1 VSFPVNAA
9 LDAQARL
16 GRIQRRTVLTLAL
29 AQLFSGVGNGAAL
42 AIGSLLAVELSGNE
56 ELAGTS
62 TMALSLAGAL
72 VALPLAGLAARKGR
86 RQALISGLLLALLG
100 AALMVLA
107 PILRS
112 YLLVL
117 AGSALLGVGAAVNL
131 QARFAAVDLAHPEH
145 RGRDLSFVVWSITIG
160 AVAGPNLIKPGA
172 ELALALS
179 LPETSGPF
187 LFSMAGLA
195 IGATLLFVGL
205 RPDPLFVARSV
216 SASSEAAP
224 GSPAAHRVAPATAA
238 AAKSALPRRLR
249 GGSLAAGLAA
259 VRRSPMAQLGLVTVV
274 GAHLVMVAVMSMT
287 PVHLQALD
295 HASGQHHSEADTL
308 AFIGFTISLHIAGMY
323 ALSPVIGLL
332 TDRLGRVRMIMAAQL
347 VLLAAVALAGIGHGD
362 QLWVG
367 AGLAV
372 LGVGWSSA
380 TIAGSTLLTES
391 VSDEDRVL
399 VQGVSDTC
407 MGAAGA
413 LGAALSGVAL
423 AFFGFAGLNLAAAL
437 AAGVVLVFAVVEAAR
452 NRRIQQ
458 RT

>member
-1 VSFPVNAA
+1 MSFPVNAA

-72 VALPLAGLAARKGR
+72 VALPLASLAARRGR
-86 RQALISGLLLALLG
+86 RQALICGLLLAFLG

-107 PILRS
+107 PILHS
-112 YLLVL
+112 YVLVL

-131 QARFAAVDLAHPEH
+131 QARFAAVDLARPEH

-205 RPDPLFVARSV
+205 RPDPLLVARSV
-216 SASSEAAP
+216 AAGARTAPVSSGSA
-224 GSPAAHRVAPATAA
+224 V
-238 AAKSALPRRLR
+238 PRMLR
-249 GGSLAAGLAA
+249 GGSLGAGLAA

-295 HASGQHHSEADTL
+295 HASGLHHSDADTL

-332 TDRLGRVRMIMAAQL
+332 TDRLGRPRMIMAAQL
-347 VLLAAVALAGIGHGD
+347 VLLAAVGLAGIGHGD

-372 LGVGWSSA
+372 LGVGWSAA

-391 VSDEDRVL
+391 VSDADRVL

-437 AAGVVLVFAVVEAAR
+437 AAAVVLVFAVVEAAR
-452 NRRIQQ
+452 NRGTQ
-458 RT
+458 

>member
-1 VSFPVNAA
+1 M
-9 LDAQARL
+9 DAQARL

-72 VALPLAGLAARKGR
+72 VALPLASLAARRGR
-86 RQALISGLLLALLG
+86 RQALICGLLLAFLG

-112 YLLVL
+112 YVLVL

-131 QARFAAVDLAHPEH
+131 QARFAAVDLARPEH

-205 RPDPLFVARSV
+205 RPDPLLVARSV
-216 SASSEAAP
+216 AAGAGTAPVSSGSA
-224 GSPAAHRVAPATAA
+224 V
-238 AAKSALPRRLR
+238 PRMLR
-249 GGSLAAGLAA
+249 GGSLGAGLAA
-259 VRRSPMAQLGLVTVV
+259 VHRSPMAQLGLVTVV

-295 HASGQHHSEADTL
+295 HASGLHHSDADTL

-332 TDRLGRVRMIMAAQL
+332 TDRLGRPRMIMAAQL
-347 VLLAAVALAGIGHGD
+347 VLLAAVGLAGIGHGD

-372 LGVGWSSA
+372 LGVGWSAA

-413 LGAALSGVAL
+413 LGAALSCVAL

-437 AAGVVLVFAVVEAAR
+437 AAAVVLVFAVVEAAR
-452 NRRIQQ
+452 NRGTQ
-458 RT
+458 